1 MVYDGTPTK
10 DWNIMQTQLDYLLA
24 RKSGLEANLLN
35 AVDNETA
42 IAIYKLIMD
51 VNDKLFNLK

>member
-1 MVYDGTPTK
+1 
-10 DWNIMQTQLDYLLA
+10 MQTQLDYLLA
-24 RKSGLEANLLN
+24 RKSRLEGNLLN